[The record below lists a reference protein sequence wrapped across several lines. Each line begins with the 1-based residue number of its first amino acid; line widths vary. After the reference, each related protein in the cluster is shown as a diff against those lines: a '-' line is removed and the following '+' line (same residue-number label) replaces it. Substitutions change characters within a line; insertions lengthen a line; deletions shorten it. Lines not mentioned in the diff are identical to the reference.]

1 MTKERVRFKVLFL
14 DDRSKRIHSAID
26 KFKGDDLTIVTN
38 VTECL
43 RFLSSDN
50 WDYVFLDHD
59 LGGREFCNIDD
70 PTCGMAIVHYITKT
84 GWPWE
89 RPKPTFIIHSSNAFA
104 AHEMR
109 CVLES
114 NAFHVVIKRWT
125 YD

>member
-1 MTKERVRFKVLFL
+1 MIKILFL
-14 DDRSKRIHSAID
+14 DDRSKRIHSAI
-26 KFKGDDLTIVTN
+26 KTFKDADLTIVTN
-38 VTECL
+38 VPECL
-43 RFLSSDN
+43 RFLSNED
-50 WDYVFLDHD
+50 WDFVFLDHD
-59 LGGREFCNIDD
+59 LGGREFCSIDD

-114 NAFHVVIKRWT
+114 SAFNVAMRRWT